1 MKTLLK
7 NRELSAFFAIV
18 ALFVVLV
25 ALNPAYFSL
34 QTLAMIFASSQIL
47 CLLALGATLVMLTR
61 NIDVSVGSTV
71 GLCAIAVGVA
81 LNNGY
86 GLATAIASRW
96 RLARWPGRLTACWW
110 WGCAFRRSSR
120 RSARWGC
127 IAG

>member
-47 CLLALGATLVMLTR
+47 CLLALGATT
-61 NIDVSVGSTV
+61 
-71 GLCAIAVGVA
+71 
-81 LNNGY
+81 
-86 GLATAIASRW
+86 
-96 RLARWPGRLTACWW
+96 
-110 WGCAFRRSSR
+110 
-120 RSARWGC
+120 
-127 IAG
+127 

>member
-47 CLLALGATLVMLTR
+47 ILLSSPRLFSTLRSISRSKSSRSRTNL
-61 NIDVSVGSTV
+61 STV
-71 GLCAIAVGVA
+71 
-81 LNNGY
+81 
-86 GLATAIASRW
+86 
-96 RLARWPGRLTACWW
+96 
-110 WGCAFRRSSR
+110 F
-120 RSARWGC
+120 
-127 IAG
+127 

>member
-47 CLLALGATLVMLTR
+47 CLLALGATGHALAA
-61 NIDVSVGSTV
+61 GSHRRHADLLAAGHG
-71 GLCAIAVGVA
+71 GLLADAAPLWAA
-81 LNNGY
+81 LAARRRGAGY
-86 GLATAIASRW
+86 
-96 RLARWPGRLTACWW
+96 
-110 WGCAFRRSSR
+110 
-120 RSARWGC
+120 
-127 IAG
+127 